1 MADLADKEDAR
12 MNRGADLHLGANK
25 HVYAQRIPEMPS
37 SQLQQLLVEEAEQL
51 LDFVARVGDLFGE
64 LACDQC

>member
-1 MADLADKEDAR
+1 
-12 MNRGADLHLGANK
+12 MNRAKDLHLGGTKN
-25 HVYAQRIPEMPS
+25 VYVQRIAELPS

-64 LACDQC
+64 LARDQC